1 MELTLVERKMLA
13 ALQIAQG
20 YLTMRRVNRK
30 EYSYL
35 MDTIKLAVQAGINK
49 QYGCESGL
57 HSSDCTCTKTT
68 EGQNSR
74 YVKYLKRLNS
84 SREDKK

>member
-68 EGQNSR
+68 EGLTFH
-74 YVKYLKRLNS
+74 YVKYRRQSEL
-84 SREDKK
+84 SREAKK